1 MNYELVKKREKIIK
15 LLEKHQELT
24 AVQIANCLCIAR
36 PTANRILLSMC
47 EDYILKR
54 EYKENSGYGVGSRQE
69 YHYSINKLTSHPK
82 SYAVPISQYLKKDN
96 EYLTK
101 ESALLLFKQLI
112 EVIEDQAKE
121 IDIFKNE
128 VTDLFKSF
136 ESVMNTHKDALDV
149 HDQYLAM
156 IIHTTDILGSAV
168 ALIAYQHGK
177 PQPSLI
183 ERVMTFK
190 EHIQTLNDDY
200 PINCDKH

>member
-1 MNYELVKKREKIIK
+1 MKRKRFEGIDKKIID
-15 LLEKHQELT
+15 LLKVHNTLSSVELANYLGISRSFASTVCKQLIAEKRLISEVVRTGNHPKYFPQTLIY
-24 AVQIANCLCIAR
+24 A
-36 PTANRILLSMC
+36 
-47 EDYILKR
+47 
-54 EYKENSGYGVGSRQE
+54 
-69 YHYSINKLTSHPK
+69 INKDYKPK
-82 SYAVPISQYLKKDN
+82 SYAVSMDDYIKKDN

-156 IIHTTDILGSAV
+156 IIHTTDILGSAM

-190 EHIQTLNDDY
+190 EHIQTLNDAY